1 MSLEDSL
8 NNIGLGNPVMQAAR
22 SYGSALIHAIGITPE
37 QGKMILKETQ
47 TLGSVVSKYVWPG
60 YLAEHYSRAVITTLC
75 VLPGLSGTSAI
86 LMGAYSSYLLE
97 DIKDPL
103 EQMRSEAYADGAIRM
118 HLWHAFAMMA
128 MPLVHYPVLTGTLM
142 TTGALIYSGSF
153 YYYALT
159 GKQRI
164 RTYPT
169 IGVFFLIAA
178 WMSLIM

>member
-1 MSLEDSL
+1 MSLEDCL

-22 SYGSALIHAIGITPE
+22 SSGSKLIHAIGITPE

-47 TLGSVVSKYVWPG
+47 TLGSIVSKYVWPDISLNSIVG
-60 YLAEHYSRAVITTLC
+60 SNYHFVRFA
-75 VLPGLSGTSAI
+75 GLSGTSAI
-86 LMGAYSSYLLE
+86 LMGAYCSYVLE